1 MSETIK
7 DKEYDKYQKLQS
19 DLAILVDKHFE
30 LETVKGNELFQRM
43 SDAAFDV
50 LLKIKK
56 PAF

>member
-1 MSETIK
+1 MIL
-7 DKEYDKYQKLQS
+7 DKEYEEYQKLQS

-30 LETVKGNELFQRM
+30 LETVKGNELFQRL
-43 SDAAFDV
+43 SDIAFDI